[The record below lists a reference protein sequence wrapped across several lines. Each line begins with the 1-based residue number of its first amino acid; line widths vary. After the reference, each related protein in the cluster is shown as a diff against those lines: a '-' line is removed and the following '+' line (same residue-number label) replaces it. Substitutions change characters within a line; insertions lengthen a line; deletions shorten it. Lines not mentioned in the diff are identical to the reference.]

1 MREGRLRWYGH
12 AIRDQELVGR
22 KVMEMALL
30 RKRKRGRPKKRFLDV
45 VKKDM
50 GKVEARRTLK
60 TGRFG
65 ETSYAVATP
74 D

>member
-1 MREGRLRWYGH
+1 MR
-12 AIRDQELVGR
+12 RDQKYVGR
-22 KVMEMALL
+22 RVMKMELL
-30 RKRKRGRPKKRFLDV
+30 EKRKRKRPKRFLNV
-45 VKKDM
+45 VKEDM
-50 GKVEARRTLK
+50 GKVGAREKDIK